1 MTYRGALGPVLLGA
15 ALISALSG
23 CSGTLD
29 SLGGD
34 RSASGGSASESG
46 GSAGVPSSLQPFTPP
61 APYPNTF
68 TSVLGVNAS
77 DVSTRLEDAFQK
89 LFYST
94 DENQTIYVPYSPN
107 SSYIQDPLHGN
118 DVRSEGIGLAMVIM
132 VALGHRPEFDQLWTY
147 AKENLK
153 QGAGPGRD
161 YFTSYCDDDTI
172 TPCLDTY
179 GMQQFALALIL
190 ANRRWIATDSAP
202 GYARDALSLL
212 DLLKN
217 GVGSPFDPVTHLVR
231 EQPSLALTDY
241 TRSALEMPGAYAL
254 WYRASG
260 DAFWDEAAKAARL
273 HLEKSA
279 NDKTGLWPIRSKIAS
294 GSPASSGGIVSG
306 GFIAQGYRTQ
316 LNLALDAAWRTGVA
330 DQTQTS
336 VADKLLI
343 FFDQA
348 STNHDLTTYG
358 ANFTVDGTLTLDD
371 GITPDPNGPTPSQA
385 LISVNGALVVAASA
399 TGTSPQLRHDFVNAV
414 WQQDIPSGKNRY
426 YEGLLYL
433 MSWVIL
439 SGQLQVY

>member
-1 MTYRGALGPVLLGA
+1 VTYRGALGPVLLGA
-15 ALISALSG
+15 ALLGALSG

-29 SLGGD
+29 SLGGPP
-34 RSASGGSASESG
+34 SASGGSANQNG
-46 GSAGVPSSLQPFTPP
+46 GSAGVPSSLQPFTAPP
-61 APYPNTF
+61 PYPNTF
-68 TSVLGVNAS
+68 TSLLGVSAS
-77 DVSTRLEDAFQK
+77 DVSTKLEAAFQQ

-94 DENQTIYVPYSPN
+94 DDNQTIYVPDSPN
-107 SSYIQDPLHGN
+107 ASYIQDPLHGN
-118 DVRSEGIGLAMVIM
+118 DVRTEGIGLGMVIT
-132 VALGHRPEFDQLWTY
+132 VALGHQPEFDQLWTY
-147 AKENLK
+147 AKQNMK
-153 QGAGPGRD
+153 QGSGPGRD

-190 ANRRWIATDSAP
+190 ANRRWKTTDAAP
-202 GYARDALSLL
+202 GYASDALTLL

-217 GVGSPFDPVTHLVR
+217 GIGSPFDPVTHLVR
-231 EQPSLALTDY
+231 EQPSLVLTDY

-254 WYRASG
+254 WYQASG
-260 DAFWDEAAKAARL
+260 DAFWDEAAKAARR
-273 HLEKSA
+273 HLAKSA
-279 NDKTGLWPIRSKIAS
+279 NVNTGLWPIRSNLVS

-316 LNLALDAAWRTGVA
+316 LNLALDAAWRVA
-330 DQTQTS
+330 AADPTQTG
-336 VADKLLI
+336 VADKLLA

-358 ANFTVDGTLTLDD
+358 ANFAVDGTLTLDD
-371 GITPDPNGPTPSQA
+371 GITPDSNRPTPSQA

-399 TGTSPQLRHDFVNAV
+399 TDANLQLRHDFVNAV

-433 MSWVIL
+433 MSLVIL